1 MSAPNHILNTFEQG
15 LLRYLSKDQLATIQS
30 KKLGIGG
37 AGGLGSNVAMILVLS
52 GFRNLEILD
61 QDVIDASNLNRQQY
75 FYNEIELS
83 KVEVT
88 KKRLLDINPDAK
100 ITIHQ
105 LQWNEDNADQF
116 FKGADFI
123 VEAFDMM
130 DWKFRF
136 AEYYRTRFP
145 VVVSGVGMAG
155 LLEKKPMTVKKMGN
169 LYICGDRTTN
179 SHDGHPPMAPR
190 VTQCSTMMAEIL
202 LDLTLG
208 LARLRLTPLKRS
220 SLYLESPA

>member
-1 MSAPNHILNTFEQG
+1 MSLQTRTYNIFEQG
-15 LLRYLSKDQLATIQS
+15 LLRYLKPEQLAAIQS

-37 AGGLGSNVAMILVLS
+37 AGGLGSNIAMMLMRT
-52 GFRNLEILD
+52 GFNKLEILD

-75 FYNEIELS
+75 FTNEIGLS

-100 ITIHQ
+100 IIIHQ
-105 LQWNEDNADQF
+105 LQWNETNADQF

-123 VEAFDMM
+123 VEAFDVLA
-130 DWKFRF
+130 WKFRF

-145 VVVSGVGMAG
+145 VVISGVGMAG
-155 LLEKKPMTVKKMGN
+155 LLEKKPMTVKKIGN

-190 VTQCSTMMAEIL
+190 VTQCAAMMAEVV

-208 LARLRLTPLKRS
+208 VTKQ
-220 SLYLESPA
+220 

>member
-1 MSAPNHILNTFEQG
+1 MNSSIRTYNTFELG
-15 LLRYLSKDQLATIQS
+15 LLRYLSKEQLATIQS
-30 KKLGIGG
+30 KKIAIGG
-37 AGGLGSNVAMILVLS
+37 AGGLGSNIAMMLVRT
-52 GFRNLEILD
+52 GFNNIEILD
-61 QDVIDASNLNRQQY
+61 QDVIDASNLNRQQ
-75 FYNEIELS
+75 FFTNEIGLP

-88 KKRLLDINPDAK
+88 KKRLLDINPDAA

-105 LQWNEDNADQF
+105 LQWNETNAEEF

-123 VEAFDMM
+123 VEAFDVM

-136 AEYYRTRFP
+136 MEYHRTRFP

-169 LYICGDRTTN
+169 VYICGDRTTN
-179 SHDGHPPMAPR
+179 SHEGHPPMAPR
-190 VTQCSTMMAEIL
+190 VTQCAAMMAEIV

-208 LARLRLTPLKRS
+208 VEHNNADGKRTDR
-220 SLYLESPA
+220 

>member
-1 MSAPNHILNTFEQG
+1 MIVRRRARRVEGKKIDRASGWGQKGRP
-15 LLRYLSKDQLATIQS
+15 QS
-30 KKLGIGG
+30 KKIAIGG
-37 AGGLGSNVAMILVLS
+37 VGGLGSNIAMMLVRT
-52 GFRNLEILD
+52 GFNKLDILD

-75 FYNEIELS
+75 FTNEIGLS

-100 ITIHQ
+100 ITIYQ
-105 LQWNEDNADQF
+105 LQWSETNADQF

-123 VEAFDMM
+123 VEAFDVL

-145 VVVSGVGMAG
+145 VVISGVGMAG
-155 LLEKKPMTVKKMGN
+155 LLEKKPMTVKKIGN
-169 LYICGDRTTN
+169 LYICGDRSTN

-190 VTQCSTMMAEIL
+190 VTQCAAMMAEVI

-208 LARLRLTPLKRS
+208 ITR
-220 SLYLESPA
+220 

>member
-1 MSAPNHILNTFEQG
+1 MNPIIGTYNQFEQG
-15 LLRYLSKDQLATIQS
+15 LLRYLKPEQLATIQS

-37 AGGLGSNVAMILVLS
+37 AGGLGSNVAMILVRS
-52 GFRNLEILD
+52 GFKNIEILD
-61 QDVIDASNLNRQQY
+61 QDVIDSSNLNRQQY
-75 FYNEIELS
+75 FYDEIGLP

-88 KKRLLDINPDAK
+88 KKRLLDINPDAS
-100 ITIHQ
+100 IIIHQ
-105 LQWNEDNADQF
+105 TQWNETNAPQF

-123 VEAFDMM
+123 VEAFDVL

-136 AEYYRTRFP
+136 MEYYRTRFP

-169 LYICGDRTTN
+169 VYICGDRTTN
-179 SHDGHPPMAPR
+179 SHEGHPPMAPR
-190 VTQCSTMMAEIL
+190 VTQCAAMMAEVV

-208 LARLRLTPLKRS
+208 ITR
-220 SLYLESPA
+220 